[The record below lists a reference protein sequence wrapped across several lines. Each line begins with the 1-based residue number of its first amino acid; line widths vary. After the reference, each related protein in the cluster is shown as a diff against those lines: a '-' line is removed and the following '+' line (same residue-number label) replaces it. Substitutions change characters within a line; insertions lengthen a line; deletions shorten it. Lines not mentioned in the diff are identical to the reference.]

1 MRLCRGVLA
10 IALST
15 LAMSCGWLD
24 VPPSGLTYSV
34 NPAVYTVGTAISS
47 NTPSNSGS
55 AVFSYS
61 VSPALP
67 AGLSLDSFTGVIFG
81 TPTAAAA
88 TAGYT
93 VTASN
98 PNGSTTVTLTIT
110 VNVESQAPAGLTYSV
125 NPAVYTVGAAIGLN
139 APTSSG
145 GPVASYSVSPAL
157 PAGLSLNTSTG
168 VISGTPTAVAATAS
182 YTVTAVNS
190 LGSTTVGLSITVNA
204 ASQAPAGLTYSVNP
218 AIYTVGVTITPNV
231 PSSSGG
237 AVVSYS
243 VSPSLPAGL
252 SFDTVTGQIS
262 GTPSSASPAITYAVT
277 ATNADGSATAGLA
290 ITVSA
295 GVLPPSGLTYSVNP
309 AVYTTGTAISSNTPS
324 SSGSAVVSYAVSP
337 ALPAGLSLNTS
348 TGVISGTPSVDAATA
363 TYTVTATNSAGSTTV
378 GLSVTVNAAVIAPSG
393 LTYSVNPA
401 VYTVGTAIPSNTPSS
416 SGSAV
421 VSYAVSPALP
431 AGLSLNTSTGV
442 ISGTPSVDAATATYT
457 VTATNSAGST
467 TVGLSVTV
475 NAAVIAPSGLTY
487 SVNPAVYT
495 VGTAIS
501 SNTPSS
507 SGSAV
512 VSYSVSPGLPAG
524 LSLNTSTG
532 VISGTPSAAK
542 ATATYTVTARNSAGS
557 TTVGLSITVNAAVIP
572 PSGLTY
578 SVNPAVYTVGTAISS
593 NTPRSSGG
601 TVVSYAVSPALP
613 AGLSLNTSTGV
624 ISGTPSVASATAI
637 YTVTATNSAGNTTVG
652 LSITVNA
659 AVIPPSGLT
668 YSVNPAVYT
677 VDTPISPNT
686 PTSSGSAVVSYAV
699 SPGLPAGLSLNTS
712 TGVISGTPKKAAATR
727 IYTVTA
733 TNSAGHTTVGLSIT
747 VNAAVIAP
755 SGLTYSV
762 NPAVYTV
769 GTAISSNTPS
779 SSGGAVVSYAVSPD
793 LPAGLSLNTST
804 GVISGTPSADAAIAV
819 YTVTATNS
827 AGSTTV
833 GLSITVNAAVIAP
846 SGLSYS
852 MNPAVYTVGTAISS
866 NTPSS
871 SGGAVVS
878 YAVSPDL
885 PAGLSL
891 NTSTGVISGTP
902 SVDAAIAVYTVTAT
916 NSAGSSTV
924 ELTVTVM
931 PI

>member
-1 MRLCRGVLA
+1 MGLSITVNA
-10 IALST
+10 AVIA
-15 LAMSCGWLD
+15 
-24 VPPSGLTYSV
+24 PSGLTYSV

-47 NTPSNSGS
+47 NTPS
-55 AVFSYS
+55 
-61 VSPALP
+61 
-67 AGLSLDSFTGVIFG
+67 
-81 TPTAAAA
+81 
-88 TAGYT
+88 
-93 VTASN
+93 
-98 PNGSTTVTLTIT
+98 
-110 VNVESQAPAGLTYSV
+110 
-125 NPAVYTVGAAIGLN
+125 
-139 APTSSG
+139 
-145 GPVASYSVSPAL
+145 
-157 PAGLSLNTSTG
+157 
-168 VISGTPTAVAATAS
+168 
-182 YTVTAVNS
+182 
-190 LGSTTVGLSITVNA
+190 
-204 ASQAPAGLTYSVNP
+204 
-218 AIYTVGVTITPNV
+218 
-231 PSSSGG
+231 
-237 AVVSYS
+237 
-243 VSPSLPAGL
+243 
-252 SFDTVTGQIS
+252 
-262 GTPSSASPAITYAVT
+262 
-277 ATNADGSATAGLA
+277 
-290 ITVSA
+290 
-295 GVLPPSGLTYSVNP
+295 
-309 AVYTTGTAISSNTPS
+309 
-324 SSGSAVVSYAVSP
+324 SSGSGVVSYAVSP

-348 TGVISGTPSVDAATA
+348 TGVISGTPSVA
-363 TYTVTATNSAGSTTV
+363 
-378 GLSVTVNAAVIAPSG
+378 
-393 LTYSVNPA
+393 
-401 VYTVGTAIPSNTPSS
+401 
-416 SGSAV
+416 
-421 VSYAVSPALP
+421 
-431 AGLSLNTSTGV
+431 
-442 ISGTPSVDAATATYT
+442 AATATYT

-532 VISGTPSAAK
+532 VISGTPSVAT
-542 ATATYTVTARNSAGS
+542 ATATYTVTATNSAGS

-624 ISGTPSVASATAI
+624 ISGTPSVDSATAT

-677 VDTPISPNT
+677 VDTPISSNT

-712 TGVISGTPKKAAATR
+712 TGVISGTPNMAAATGT
-727 IYTVTA
+727 YTVTA

-779 SSGGAVVSYAVSPD
+779 STGGAVVSYAVSPD

-804 GVISGTPSADAAIAV
+804 GVISGTPSADAAIAI